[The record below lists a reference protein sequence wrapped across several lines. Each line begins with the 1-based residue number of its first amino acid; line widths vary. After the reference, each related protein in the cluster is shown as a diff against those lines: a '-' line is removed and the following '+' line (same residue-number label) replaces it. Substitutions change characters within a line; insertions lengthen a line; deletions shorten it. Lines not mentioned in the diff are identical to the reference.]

1 MEILKEMVSVL
12 FDKETILKVNQ
23 QYQTKSKRVAIDAQN
38 MSFRLFLSDAGTI
51 NLELLMRDNYGFYF
65 KPIGY
70 YEFTPNG
77 IKNIYVLREF
87 EEAYTKIKHSIEYDL
102 ANKVNFLDVES
113 NSFIAMCSREASNVT
128 KEIFRGNLKAPQQLI
143 SNGIKIIIFNSM
155 MNSLEVKN
163 IDEDY
168 ETDKDIFVLYTEN
181 EIKWGEEPLCDLL
194 YRKGLF
200 SALNID

>member
-1 MEILKEMVSVL
+1 
-12 FDKETILKVNQ
+12 
-23 QYQTKSKRVAIDAQN
+23 

-51 NLELLMRDNYGFYF
+51 NLELLMRDDYGFYF

-87 EEAYTKIKHSIEYDL
+87 EEAYTKIKHSIEYGL

-113 NSFIAMCSREASNVT
+113 NTFVAICSRETSNVT
-128 KEIFRGNLKAPQQLI
+128 KEIFRGNLKTPQQLI
-143 SNGIKIIIFNSM
+143 SNGIKIIIFNSF

-168 ETDKDIFVLYTEN
+168 ETDEDIFVLYTEN
-181 EIKWGEEPLCDLL
+181 EIKWGEEPLCDSL

-200 SALNID
+200 SALNTD